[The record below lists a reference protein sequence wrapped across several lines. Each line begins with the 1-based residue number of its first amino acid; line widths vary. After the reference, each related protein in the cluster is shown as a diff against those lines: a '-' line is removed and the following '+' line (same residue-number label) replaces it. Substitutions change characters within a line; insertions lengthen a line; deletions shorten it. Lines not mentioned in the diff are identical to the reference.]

1 MKRVNYLAVL
11 LAMLLLT
18 ACGQAPAPAGGQEN
32 QMPTA
37 EEQGLPEKT
46 DLEFVSGEKVQTV
59 SSTLYAGKG
68 YSIYIP
74 DAGWRREP
82 EQEDRIPVDVWEHVA
97 DDNAEVHV
105 WRYGAVPLEEA
116 VRDFLDEED
125 DYVFPQLVLGSEEI
139 LDPAEGID
147 DDGDVLKFIMRT
159 GKEGTFIVSWKYRN
173 ALSDAASQAEQI
185 AKTFVPD

>member
-1 MKRVNYLAVL
+1 MKRVKCLVVL
-11 LAMLLLT
+11 LAMLLT
-18 ACGQAPAPAGGQEN
+18 ACGQAPAHTGGQEN

-74 DAGWRREP
+74 DAEWRREP

-139 LDPAEGID
+139 LDPVEGID

>member
-59 SSTLYAGKG
+59 PATLYAGKG
-68 YSIYIP
+68 YSIYVP
-74 DAGWRREP
+74 DAGWRRDP
-82 EQEDRIPVDVWEHVA
+82 EREERIPVDVWEHISE
-97 DDNAEVHV
+97 DNAEVS
-105 WRYGAVPLEEA
+105 
-116 VRDFLDEED
+116 VR
-125 DYVFPQLVLGSEEI
+125 
-139 LDPAEGID
+139 
-147 DDGDVLKFIMRT
+147 
-159 GKEGTFIVSWKYRN
+159 
-173 ALSDAASQAEQI
+173 
-185 AKTFVPD
+185 